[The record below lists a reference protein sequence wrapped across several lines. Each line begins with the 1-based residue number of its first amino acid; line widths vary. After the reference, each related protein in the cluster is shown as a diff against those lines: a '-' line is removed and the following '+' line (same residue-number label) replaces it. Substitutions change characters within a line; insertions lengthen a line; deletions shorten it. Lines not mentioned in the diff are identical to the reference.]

1 MPSQTFGKLEEFKII
16 YTLSIVLLLIIALVL
31 DRFKMSMLF
40 LFAAVLLLLARI
52 ISVDQFID
60 GFGNTSI
67 LTIFL
72 LITIT
77 ASTNEYINIFKVIDT
92 LFRNIKSSRI
102 FILRMGSLVAL
113 FSSFINN
120 TTVVATMIPYVY
132 SWGKSKNISPSK
144 LLIPLSF
151 AAIVGGMITLIG
163 TSTNLLLNGLLTS
176 NGFNS
181 LGFGDFLIP
190 GILVSISAI
199 LFMYFFSNRL
209 LKNGPSIES
218 EYKSK
223 AREYLVE
230 TRVLQGSNIV
240 NKSIEEAKLRNL
252 DGVFLTEIIR
262 DSKRIVP
269 VGPSEVILAGDLLL
283 FAGETSKIVDL
294 LKKVDRLEINQEIA
308 DIENGMV
315 EAVIAQNSALDRKTL
330 KEVGFREKYNAVVLG
345 VHRKGEKLSGKIG
358 SIVLHSGDLILINGG
373 EEFEEKNAR
382 WQDLVIVNTVHSIKN
397 VSSRRRNAFLIALI
411 LMIGLVFGNLIS
423 IFEGLLGLLFV
434 QVLLG
439 ISDIDRIKKNI
450 NLDLFIILASSLS
463 IGNAIVSSG
472 AADLLSTSILSG
484 IVDWSPF
491 WVVFSIFS
499 LTFLLTSFITNVAAL
514 AIVFP
519 IVSAISLSLN
529 IPPQA
534 LFLSLAFGAS
544 CSFLT
549 PFSYQTN
556 LMIMEAGNYN
566 LKDFLRIGFPLSL
579 LYAFVFLAFLCFKFN
594 LF

>member
-1 MPSQTFGKLEEFKII
+1 M
-16 YTLSIVLLLIIALVL
+16 

-40 LFAAVLLLLARI
+40 LFAAVLLLLGKI

-77 ASTNEYINIFKVIDT
+77 ASANEYINIFKVIDSV
-92 LFRNIKSSRI
+92 FGNIKNSKV
-102 FILRMGSLVAL
+102 FILRMGSLVAV

-120 TTVVATMIPYVY
+120 TTVVATMMPYVY
-132 SWGKSKNISPSK
+132 SWGKSRNISPSK
-144 LLIPLSF
+144 LLIPLSY

-163 TSTNLLLNGLLTS
+163 TSTNLLLNGLLLS
-176 NGFNS
+176 NGFEALN
-181 LGFGDFLIP
+181 FGDFLFP
-190 GILVSISAI
+190 GILVSLTAI
-199 LFMYFFSNRL
+199 LFLYFFSNKL
-209 LKNGPSIES
+209 LKDGHSIES
-218 EYKSK
+218 EYKSNT
-223 AREYLVE
+223 REYLVE
-230 TRVLQGSNIV
+230 TKVLAGSIIINQ
-240 NKSIEEAKLRNL
+240 SIEQAKLRNL

-269 VGPSEVILAGDLLL
+269 VGPSEVILEGDLLL
-283 FAGETSKIVDL
+283 FAGETSKIFDL
-294 LKKVDRLEINQEIA
+294 LKKVDKLEVNQEMA
-308 DIENGMV
+308 DFENGVV

-358 SIVLHSGDLILINGG
+358 SIVLHSGDLVLINGG

-382 WQDLVIVNTVHSIKN
+382 WQDLVIVNTIHSIKS
-397 VSSRRRNAFLIALI
+397 VSNRKRNAFFIALI
-411 LMIGLVFGNLIS
+411 LMLALLFTNLIS
-423 IFEGLLGLLFV
+423 IFEGLLGLLFI

-439 ISDIDRIKKNI
+439 MSDLDRIKKNI

-472 AADLLSTSILSG
+472 AADIVSSSLLSG
-484 IVDWSPF
+484 ISGWNPGMVILT
-491 WVVFSIFS
+491 IFS
-499 LTFLLTSFITNVAAL
+499 FTFLLTSFVTNVAAL

-519 IVSAISLSLN
+519 IVSAISPSLN
-529 IPPQA
+529 IPPSA
-534 LFLSLAFGAS
+534 LFLALAFGAS

-556 LMIMEAGNYN
+556 LMIMEAGNYK
-566 LKDFLRIGFPLSL
+566 LKDFLRVGFPLSL
-579 LYAFVFLAFLCFKFN
+579 LYAFVFLGFIFFKYD

>member
-1 MPSQTFGKLEEFKII
+1 MGIEDVKII
-16 YTLSIVLLLIIALVL
+16 YTLSIVLLLIVALVV

-40 LFAAVLLLLARI
+40 LFAAVLLLLGKI

-77 ASTNEYINIFKVIDT
+77 ASVNEYVNIFKLIDR
-92 LFRNIKSSRI
+92 LFTNVKNSKA
-102 FILRMGSLVAL
+102 FILRMGGMVAV

-120 TTVVATMIPYVY
+120 TTVVATMMPYVY
-132 SWGKSKNISPSK
+132 SWGKEKGLSPSK

-163 TSTNLLLNGLLTS
+163 TSTNLLLNGLLLS
-176 NGFNS
+176 NGFEALN
-181 LGFGDFLIP
+181 FGDFLIP
-190 GILVSISAI
+190 GILVSFSAI
-199 LFMYFFSNRL
+199 LFLYFFSDRL
-209 LKNGPSIES
+209 LKDGPSIES
-218 EYKSK
+218 DYKSNT
-223 AREYLVE
+223 REYLVE
-230 TRVLQGSNIV
+230 TKVLPGSNIID
-240 NKSIEEAKLRNL
+240 KSIEQAKLRNL
-252 DGVFLTEIIR
+252 EGVFLTEIIR
-262 DSKRIVP
+262 NKKRIVP
-269 VGPSEVILAGDLLL
+269 VGPTEIIMEGDVFL
-283 FAGETSKIVDL
+283 FAGETSKIFDL
-294 LKKVDRLEINQEIA
+294 LKKVDRVEVNHEHA
-308 DIENGMV
+308 DFENGIV

-358 SIVLHSGDLILINGG
+358 SIILHSGDLVLINGG

-382 WQDLVIVNTVHSIKN
+382 LQDLVIVNTIQSFRN
-397 VSSRRRNAFLIALI
+397 VSNRKRNAFFLAFFVMLGLI
-411 LMIGLVFGNLIS
+411 FTNFIS

-439 ISDIDRIKKNI
+439 MSDLDRVKKNI

-472 AADLLSTSILSG
+472 AAELISSSMLVGIENWPPILVLG
-484 IVDWSPF
+484 V
-491 WVVFSIFS
+491 IFFI
-499 LTFLLTSFITNVAAL
+499 TFLLTSFVTNVAAL

-519 IVSAISLSLN
+519 IVSGISYSIN
-529 IPPQA
+529 IPPSA
-534 LFLSLAFGAS
+534 LFLALAFGAS

-556 LMIMEAGNYN
+556 LMVMEAGNYK

-579 LYAFVFLAFLCFKFN
+579 LYAIVFLGFICFKYD

>member
-1 MPSQTFGKLEEFKII
+1 
-16 YTLSIVLLLIIALVL
+16 
-31 DRFKMSMLF
+31 MLF
-40 LFAAVLLLLARI
+40 LFAAVLLLLGKI

-77 ASTNEYINIFKVIDT
+77 ASANEYINFFKLIDSA
-92 LFRNIKSSRI
+92 FGNIKNSKA

-120 TTVVATMIPYVY
+120 TTVVATMMPYVY

-163 TSTNLLLNGLLTS
+163 TSTNLLLNGLLLG
-176 NGFNS
+176 NGFEALN
-181 LGFGDFLIP
+181 FGDFIFP
-190 GILVSISAI
+190 GILVSLSAI
-199 LFMYFFSNRL
+199 LFLYFFSDRL
-209 LKNGPSIES
+209 LKVGNSLES
-218 EYKSK
+218 DYKSNT
-223 AREYLVE
+223 REYLVE
-230 TRVLQGSNIV
+230 TKVLAGSIII

-252 DGVFLTEIIR
+252 EGVFLTEIIR

-269 VGPSEVILAGDLLL
+269 VGPSEVIQEGDLLL
-283 FAGETSKIVDL
+283 FAGETSKIFDL
-294 LKKVDRLEINQEIA
+294 LKKVDKLEVNQEIA
-308 DIENGMV
+308 DFENGMV
-315 EAVIAQNSALDRKTL
+315 EAVIAQNSTLDRKTL

-345 VHRKGEKLSGKIG
+345 VHRRGVKLSGKIG
-358 SIVLHSGDLILINGG
+358 SIVLHSGDLVLINGG

-397 VSSRRRNAFLIALI
+397 VSNRKRNAFFMALI
-411 LMIGLVFGNLIS
+411 LMLALVFTNLIS
-423 IFEGLLGLLFV
+423 IFEGLLGLLFI

-439 ISDIDRIKKNI
+439 MSDLDRIKKNI

-472 AADLLSTSILSG
+472 AAEIVSNSLLNGIAGWNPILV
-484 IVDWSPF
+484 IF
-491 WVVFSIFS
+491 AIFSI
-499 LTFLLTSFITNVAAL
+499 TFLLTSFVTNVAAL

-529 IPPQA
+529 IPPTA

-556 LMIMEAGNYN
+556 LMVMEAGNYK

-579 LYAFVFLAFLCFKFN
+579 LYAFVFLGYIFFKYD
-594 LF
+594 LL